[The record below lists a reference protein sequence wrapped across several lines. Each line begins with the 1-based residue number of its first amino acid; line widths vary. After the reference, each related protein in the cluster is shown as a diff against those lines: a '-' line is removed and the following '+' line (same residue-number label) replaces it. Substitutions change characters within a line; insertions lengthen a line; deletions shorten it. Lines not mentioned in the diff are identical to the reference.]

1 MDPEKI
7 GIIIKNIRRKEKL
20 TQKEFAKKY
29 NVSFQAVSKWEN
41 GKNIPDIS
49 LLKQICKDNNIS
61 LDEILDNKTIKKN
74 YKDKK
79 ILFLISGIVVIIIVF
94 SVFLILQL
102 KIENSFEFKKISTTC
117 STFKI
122 TGSVAYNK
130 DNSSLYISNVEFCGD
145 DENIKYAKLEYTLYE
160 SYNNTNVK
168 ISSGELKKNITLVEY
183 LKELKISVDNY
194 SQTCKSFKH
203 SELFIEI
210 DAYDESDK
218 ITSYKIPLSLEEN
231 CD

>member
-20 TQKEFAKKY
+20 TQKEFANKY

-79 ILFLISGIVVIIIVF
+79 ILFLISGIVAIIIVF

-102 KIENSFEFKKISTTC
+102 RKENSFEFKKISTTC